1 MKSSN
6 RNPHRYLSRT
16 GLADLK
22 RPLILEG
29 THYCWKLFSDNNIST
44 HVGSFSSLASPN
56 SLFRYLLSSMPK
68 VYVIFPRKWQTR
80 TNQWIFFPKR
90 CFCVAFMTSLPFFF
104 VFFILL
110 FQNWLAFQL
119 FLRIQIDSKI
129 RVFIFQEF
137 LYMLKSWLRLITR
150 GICWKKLLQEF
161 ELKIS

>member
-80 TNQWIFFPKR
+80 TNQWNFFPKR

-104 VFFILL
+104 LFFS
-110 FQNWLAFQL
+110 FCYFK
-119 FLRIQIDSKI
+119 IDSHFNYFCAYKLI
-129 RVFIFQEF
+129 
-137 LYMLKSWLRLITR
+137 LKSECSYFKSFY
-150 GICWKKLLQEF
+150 IC
-161 ELKIS
+161 